1 MRRVVVDASVVLAWF
16 TSATGAAR
24 PLRAEYEQ
32 GLLTLVAPRALPLEI
47 LEATVRSTDWPASRL
62 AKLAAELDR
71 LGLEL
76 RDPPT
81 SELASWLSRG
91 LGGADAAYAAL
102 ASGLDIPLVTMDEE
116 LLRRAS
122 PVAQR
127 P

>member
-16 TSATGAAR
+16 TSARGPAR
-24 PLRAEYEQ
+24 SLRAEYEQ
-32 GLLTLVAPRALPLEI
+32 GLLILVAPRALPLEI
-47 LEATVRSTDWPASRL
+47 LEATARSTDWPASRL

-81 SELASWLSRG
+81 SELARWLARG

>member
-1 MRRVVVDASVVLAWF
+1 VRRVVVDASVVLAWF
-16 TSATGAAR
+16 TSARGPAR
-24 PLRAEYEQ
+24 SLRAEYEQ

-47 LEATVRSTDWPASRL
+47 LEATARSTDWPASRL

-81 SELASWLSRG
+81 SELASWLARG

>member
-16 TSATGAAR
+16 TSARGPAR
-24 PLRAEYEQ
+24 SLRAEYEQ

-47 LEATVRSTDWPASRL
+47 LEATARSTDWPASRL

-81 SELASWLSRG
+81 SELASWLARG

>member
-16 TSATGAAR
+16 TSARGPVR
-24 PLRAEYEQ
+24 SLRAEYEQ

-47 LEATVRSTDWPASRL
+47 LEATARSTDWPASRL

-71 LGLEL
+71 LGLEV

-81 SELASWLSRG
+81 AELASWLARG

-102 ASGLDIPLVTMDEE
+102 ASGLDIPLFTLDEE
-116 LLRRAS
+116 LLRMAS
-122 PVAQR
+122 PVAQQ

>member
-16 TSATGAAR
+16 TSARGPAR
-24 PLRAEYEQ
+24 SLRAEYEQ
-32 GLLTLVAPRALPLEI
+32 GLLILVAPRALPLEI
-47 LEATVRSTDWPASRL
+47 LEATARSTDWPASRL

-81 SELASWLSRG
+81 SELASWLARG

>member
-1 MRRVVVDASVVLAWF
+1 
-16 TSATGAAR
+16 
-24 PLRAEYEQ
+24 LRAEYEQ

-47 LEATVRSTDWPASRL
+47 LEATARSTDWPASRL

-81 SELASWLSRG
+81 SELASWLARG

-102 ASGLDIPLVTMDEE
+102 ASGLNIPLVTMDEE

>member
-1 MRRVVVDASVVLAWF
+1 
-16 TSATGAAR
+16 
-24 PLRAEYEQ
+24 LRAEYEQ

-47 LEATVRSTDWPASRL
+47 LEATARSTDWPASRL

-81 SELASWLSRG
+81 SELASWLAGG

>member
-1 MRRVVVDASVVLAWF
+1 MRRVVVDASVLLAWF
-16 TSATGAAR
+16 TSATGPAR
-24 PLRAEYEQ
+24 SLRAEYEQ
-32 GLLTLVAPRALPLEI
+32 GLLTLVAPRALTLEI
-47 LEATVRSTDWPASRL
+47 LEATARSTDWQASRL

-81 SELASWLSRG
+81 SELASWLASG

-122 PVAQR
+122 PVAQQ

>member
-16 TSATGAAR
+16 TSAGSSAR
-24 PLRAEYEQ
+24 SLRVEYEH
-32 GLLTLVAPRALPLEI
+32 GLLAIVAPRALPLEI
-47 LEATVRSTDWPASRL
+47 LEATARGTDWPASRL
-62 AKLAAELDR
+62 AKLAAEIDR

-81 SELASWLSRG
+81 SELASWLARG

-102 ASGLDIPLVTMDEE
+102 ASGLDIPLVTMDQE
-116 LLRRAS
+116 LFRRAS
-122 PVAQR
+122 PVAQH